1 MRCGFWEF
9 MTPTLTLNAPKP
21 IAPLRTRRGADQII
35 GVPYGYS
42 SPRVRPQ
49 GHSNAC
55 HIVRTEQFDAE
66 KTFLLGIMF
75 FLIILLQSAYACP
88 WFPTGGKRRG
98 TSIYKCVFVSFAQ
111 YSVWQCSVYFNIPPY
126 WFFAFAFCAY
136 LKLEAWSKITSSFI
150 RSLRYIWLLGAGSA
164 SLWSLSVNNT
174 VYWDFLTLILFGPI

>member
-1 MRCGFWEF
+1 MWSLRVHDPNTNPKYAEANSAIE
-9 MTPTLTLNAPKP
+9 NAAWSGPNYRSS
-21 IAPLRTRRGADQII
+21 LRLFIPESPSARSLKR
-35 GVPYGYS
+35 VPY
-42 SPRVRPQ
+42 RPD
-49 GHSNAC
+49 
-55 HIVRTEQFDAE
+55 RTVWCGENLLAWHYV
-66 KTFLLGIMF
+66 FLDYTLAIRICLPMV
-75 FLIILLQSAYACP
+75 
-88 WFPTGGKRRG
+88 PTGGKRRG
-98 TSIYKCVFVSFAQ
+98 TSTYKCIFVSFVQ